1 MNFDTPLKINVD
13 LTFQRR
19 SFIQIPFVN
28 STINVR
34 GNAGSA
40 INNMY
45 RSDAQKS
52 HNLLY
57 MVIQTIQPLKGRE
70 ISQRI

>member
-13 LTFQRR
+13 LTSREGVLFKY
-19 SFIQIPFVN
+19 FFVN
-28 STINVR
+28 STTNVR
-34 GNAGSA
+34 GNAGNA

-45 RSDAQKS
+45 RS
-52 HNLLY
+52 HNLPC

-70 ISQRI
+70 IRQRI